1 MRLLL
6 DTHIV
11 LWAAVSP
18 DRLSKKARSLLSEEA
33 NELVYSVASL
43 WEIVIKSGLDRADF
57 QIDPRALR
65 QGLLDNGYMELPV
78 LGQHALATDALPPI
92 HRDPFDRLLI
102 AQAVVEEITL
112 LTADAQLSRY
122 GGPVRKI

>member
-1 MRLLL
+1 VRLLL

>member
-6 DTHIV
+6 DTHVV
-11 LWAAVSP
+11 LWAALSP

-65 QGLLDNGYMELPV
+65 QGLLDNGYSELPV

-102 AQAVVEEITL
+102 AQAVVEEIPL

>member
-11 LWAAVSP
+11 LWLALSP
-18 DRLSKKARSLLSEEA
+18 DRLSKKAKSLLSDES

-43 WEIVIKSGLDRADF
+43 WEIVIKSGLDRLDF
-57 QIDPRALR
+57 RIDPRALR
-65 QGLLDNGYMELPV
+65 QGLLDNDYTELKV
-78 LGQHALATDALPPI
+78 TGEHALATDALPLV
-92 HRDPFDRLLI
+92 HRDPFDRLLL
-102 AQAVVEEITL
+102 AQAIVEGITL
-112 LTADAQLSRY
+112 LTADALLSRY